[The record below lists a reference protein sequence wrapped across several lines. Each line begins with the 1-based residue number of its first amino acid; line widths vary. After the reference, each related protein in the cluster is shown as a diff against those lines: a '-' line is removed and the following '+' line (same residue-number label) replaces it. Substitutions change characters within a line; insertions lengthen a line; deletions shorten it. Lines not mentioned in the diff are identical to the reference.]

1 MGLAVPYAGVV
12 TRSIRAIGELA
23 MITTIDESKSVGR
36 CGNWARDVPLN
47 VLRTTRR
54 AVWPDWH
61 AEYIVYE
68 QASGPLPS

>member
-1 MGLAVPYAGVV
+1 
-12 TRSIRAIGELA
+12 